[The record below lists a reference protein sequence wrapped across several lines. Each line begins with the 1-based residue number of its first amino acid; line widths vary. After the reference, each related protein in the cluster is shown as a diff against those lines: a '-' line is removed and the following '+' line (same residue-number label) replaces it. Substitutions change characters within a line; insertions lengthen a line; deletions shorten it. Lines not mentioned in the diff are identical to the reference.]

1 VIIPRRRA
9 TTLDDS
15 PLGFDRSG
23 YPGDE
28 VMQSLWDSVQDLT
41 FVCLYLAP
49 VPSYPN
55 EAWMDAV
62 PTLLSMG

>member
-1 VIIPRRRA
+1 MF
-9 TTLDDS
+9 
-15 PLGFDRSG
+15 LGFDRSG

-49 VPSYPN
+49 APSHPN

-62 PTLLSMG
+62 PTYCRWAGVWCRPTSGSR